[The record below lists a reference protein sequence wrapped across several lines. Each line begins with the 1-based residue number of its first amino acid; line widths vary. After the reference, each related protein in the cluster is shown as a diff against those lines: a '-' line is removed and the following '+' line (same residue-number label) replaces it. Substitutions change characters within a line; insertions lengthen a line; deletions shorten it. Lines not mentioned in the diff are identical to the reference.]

1 MRLTKL
7 ERAAKRFRGNVLYD
21 LLNILFPL
29 TEESPCIDRV
39 QKANHIAESADKR
52 KDSRVCTFKKR
63 KKTGKGFF
71 RIRFFPNFTPG
82 PDKSVHVICYRFV
95 NIKFCEL

>member
-21 LLNILFPL
+21 LLNILFYL
-29 TEESPCIDRV
+29 KEESPCEGRV

-52 KDSRVCTFKKR
+52 KDSRACTFKKR
-63 KKTGKGFF
+63 KKIGKRFLSYQIFPELYPRTG
-71 RIRFFPNFTPG
+71 
-82 PDKSVHVICYRFV
+82 
-95 NIKFCEL
+95 